1 MVFKRQR
8 ETYREYTRV
17 TTKQKT
23 KRQLTNPQQEPNQ
36 STKLIKENGP
46 TSKQDLAQNQRLQ
59 TNEFFIF

>member
-36 STKLIKENGP
+36 STKLTKEMGP
-46 TSKQDLAQNQRLQ
+46 TSKQDLVQEKRLQ
-59 TNEFFIF
+59 TKKIFIL